1 LVFLLGREAKMKF
14 PIILFSASFIAV
26 LLCAGLAEAKTTK
39 TARVKIAGLSDTGVL
54 SAPNSRAMYEC
65 EARYAGNRG
74 FVGKDRGGLIEQCF
88 KGLTGKYPFEVHEN
102 CTLRRC

>member
-1 LVFLLGREAKMKF
+1 MKF
-14 PIILFSASFIAV
+14 PIILFSASFIAAV
-26 LLCAGLAEAKTTK
+26 LCVGLAESKTTR
-39 TARVKIAGLSDTGVL
+39 AKIASPSDTGVL
-54 SAPNSRAMYEC
+54 STPNSQAMYEC

-74 FVGKDRGGLIEQCF
+74 FLGRDRGGFIEQCF